1 MSDKS
6 MLDKLT
12 SINSGSVSP
21 ESVQPMPDPSL
32 LSDMSAKSDKVLFY
46 SLNRKFVDEKDDVPE
61 EAKEIIYYGLAIGH
75 HLGVVDCLKVVVSCS
90 RQQYTEWLEYLPE
103 GSVAREKM
111 QGFFTF
117 GEITIFPEHIHML
130 ANAFQA
136 VIAEQTPEFKTLSE
150 SFITAL
156 GALHREPDV
165 YIMVRGR

>member
-1 MSDKS
+1 MSDKV
-6 MLDKLT
+6 M
-12 SINSGSVSP
+12 
-21 ESVQPMPDPSL
+21 
-32 LSDMSAKSDKVLFY
+32 FY

-75 HLGVVDCLKVVVSCS
+75 HLGIVDCLKVVVSCS
-90 RQQYTEWLEYLPE
+90 RQAYQEWLEYLPE
-103 GSVAREKM
+103 GSVARQKM
-111 QGFFTF
+111 EGFFTF

>member
-1 MSDKS
+1 MSMKSVSVESMSTKSVPDKPKIPDMATMSDKV
-6 MLDKLT
+6 M
-12 SINSGSVSP
+12 
-21 ESVQPMPDPSL
+21 
-32 LSDMSAKSDKVLFY
+32 FY

-75 HLGVVDCLKVVVSCS
+75 HLGIVDCLKVVVSCS
-90 RQQYTEWLEYLPE
+90 RQAYQEWLEYLPE
-103 GSVAREKM
+103 GSVARQKM
-111 QGFFTF
+111 EGFFTF

>member
-6 MLDKLT
+6 K
-12 SINSGSVSP
+12 
-21 ESVQPMPDPSL
+21 MPDMSMM
-32 LSDMSAKSDKVLFY
+32 SDNVLFY

-90 RQQYTEWLEYLPE
+90 RQAYQAWLEYLPE
-103 GSVAREKM
+103 GSVARRKM
-111 QGFFTF
+111 EGFFTF

-136 VIAEQTPEFKTLSE
+136 VIPEQTAEFKTLSE

-156 GALHREPDV
+156 GALYREPDV